1 MAHGPAG
8 DRWCTQRGLTKTNAM
23 EGAAHRGMGR
33 ERALSEEPG
42 AQANAEAVTSY
53 EGPLRADA
61 TGQAG
66 PGAVPGRH

>member
-1 MAHGPAG
+1 MQWKELRTE
-8 DRWCTQRGLTKTNAM
+8 RWGEK
-23 EGAAHRGMGR
+23 